1 MSATAAEVQKQNNW
15 TNDAVVQNL
24 KFSNNWVR
32 NFLNRSGMRKRKITR
47 DDKAIPNAADVA
59 AQMQAGQLL
68 YTSHEHSPSN
78 TWNMDET
85 CVTWAIGPLHMYVPQ
100 NQQRASNVGIPNT
113 KLRITAVITVNGL
126 GDFAP
131 LMFIIKHSVSS
142 EKKPDQSTMT
152 VIKRM
157 HNSSALKFDAA
168 HGWELLLWE
177 KEMTIK
183 NVTAVHKCWYLRHN
197 VTHHIITSQYK
208 AWNDTTRMMMWVE
221 LVMKP
226 IKIRDEK
233 VLLWFDNCGCHKT
246 HAISNTLS
254 ELDIRVACLPPNMTA
269 ILQVLDLVVNG
280 PLKAH
285 VRNSRANKI
294 VQCFK
299 SYKIALD
306 ANDAKDVADRVD
318 LQFVAPKPEMAE
330 CIENLIYLF
339 GGNGDFQKT
348 KFKKGITSSFV
359 KTGTIPVNHTDS
371 DDAVFVEYKVE
382 SICGTMKVIPLGTRP
397 CDVFDLVE
405 PEMNSEA
412 SEIQNMIMSFVDNEF
427 NDHEVVDDNMSDDDD
442 DDNDDDNDA

>member
-1 MSATAAEVQKQNNW
+1 MS
-15 TNDAVVQNL
+15 
-24 KFSNNWVR
+24 
-32 NFLNRSGMRKRKITR
+32 KRKITR
-47 DDKAIPNAADVA
+47 DDKVTPSSADVT
-59 AQMQAGQLL
+59 AQMQRGQHL
-68 YTSHEHSPSN
+68 YTSHDHSPSN

-100 NQQRASNVGIPNT
+100 DQQRASNVGIPNT

-157 HNSSALKFDAA
+157 FKCSTLNFDEA

-183 NVTAVHKCWYLRHN
+183 NVTAIHECWYLRHKD
-197 VTHHIITSQYK
+197 THHIITSQYK

-226 IKIRDEK
+226 IKIRDGK
-233 VLLWFDNCGCHKT
+233 ALLWFDNCGCHKT
-246 HAISNTLS
+246 HSISNTLS
-254 ELDIRVACLPPNMTA
+254 ELEIRVACLPPNMTA

-285 VRNSRANKI
+285 IRNIRANKI

-299 SYKIALD
+299 SYKIALVE
-306 ANDAKDVADRVD
+306 NDAKEKADRVD
-318 LQFVAPKPEMAE
+318 LQFVAPKPEMTE
-330 CIENLIYLF
+330 CIENLISLF
-339 GGNGDFQKT
+339 GANGDFQKP
-348 KFKKGITSSFV
+348 KFKRGITSSFI
-359 KTGTIPVNHTDS
+359 KTGTIPVNHGDL
-371 DDAVFVEYKVE
+371 DDRKFVDYKEE

-397 CDVFDLVE
+397 CDVLDLVD
-405 PEMNSEA
+405 PELNLEA
-412 SEIQNMIMSFVDNEF
+412 RDIQSMILNFVDNECH
-427 NDHEVVDDNMSDDDD
+427 DYEVVDDNISNDDDD
-442 DDNDDDNDA
+442 DDDSDDNDA